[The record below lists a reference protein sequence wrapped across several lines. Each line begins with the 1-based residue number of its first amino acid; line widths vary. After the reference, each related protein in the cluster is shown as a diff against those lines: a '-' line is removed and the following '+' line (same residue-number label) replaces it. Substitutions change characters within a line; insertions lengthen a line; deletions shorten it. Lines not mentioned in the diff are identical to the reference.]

1 MISLLD
7 MNHQALRELFE
18 SLCDYLE
25 DEAVSP
31 LHFRAGLGFE
41 SPAGVLMVFLFD
53 PPSGQ
58 QERMAVV
65 CRFPTDVLN
74 AASASPAI
82 TTDECLSLIEKVR
95 SLEDNFGDL
104 FVTH

>member
-7 MNHQALRELFE
+7 MNYEALRELFE

-25 DEAVSP
+25 EDAVSP
-31 LHFRAGLGFE
+31 LQFRAGLGFE
-41 SPAGVLMVFLFD
+41 SPVGVLMVFIFD

-58 QERMAVV
+58 QERMVVV
-65 CRFPTDVLN
+65 CRFPTHIL
-74 AASASPAI
+74 ASPAKLPPM
-82 TTDECLSLIEKVR
+82 TSDECLGLIEKVR
-95 SLEDNFGDL
+95 SLEDNFQDL

>member
-1 MISLLD
+1 
-7 MNHQALRELFE
+7 MNHEALRELFE

-25 DEAVSP
+25 EDAVSP

-41 SPAGVLMVFLFD
+41 SPAGVLMVFVFD
-53 PPSGQ
+53 PLPGR

-65 CRFPTDVLN
+65 CRFATDVFIAEEL
-74 AASASPAI
+74 SPRL
-82 TTDECLSLIEKVR
+82 TSDECLSLIEKVR
-95 SLEDNFGDL
+95 SLEDNFRDL